1 MAERTTLSEKAV
13 NELSLMCGW
22 RVLVDEPMSSYTTF
36 RIGGPADFMCSPSSP
51 EALSRVLAWTSA
63 EGIGRLVMGAGSNLL
78 VSDRGIRGIVIRT
91 NRMCAWTAEDGNLV
105 AEAGALMPRLAND
118 LAGMGLSGFTE
129 ACGIPGSVGGG
140 LYMNAGAYG
149 WNISDVTALVEAVDG
164 SGNAMELTREEMAFG
179 PKTSA
184 LMRDGL
190 IATRVH
196 AKLIS
201 IDKDRI
207 RQKISE
213 LLEDRARKQPL
224 ELPSAGCVFR
234 NPSGKGAGRL
244 IDQCGL
250 KGTSVGGAAVSNRHA
265 NFIVN
270 VKGATARDVRELLEL
285 VARIVRETTGERLE
299 PEVRL
304 VGDWDVE

>member
-1 MAERTTLSEKAV
+1 
-13 NELSLMCGW
+13 
-22 RVLVDEPMSSYTTF
+22 
-36 RIGGPADFMCSPSSP
+36 
-51 EALSRVLAWTSA
+51 
-63 EGIGRLVMGAGSNLL
+63 
-78 VSDRGIRGIVIRT
+78 
-91 NRMCAWTAEDGNLV
+91 
-105 AEAGALMPRLAND
+105 
-118 LAGMGLSGFTE
+118 
-129 ACGIPGSVGGG
+129 
-140 LYMNAGAYG
+140 
-149 WNISDVTALVEAVDG
+149 
-164 SGNAMELTREEMAFG
+164 MAFG